1 MRTEDFRVDKE
12 QDAGN
17 KCHYPRLI
25 SSREIFLSQ
34 VSWQIDRQVGTYV
47 DRQMNE
53 TVDNLTDRPSDRP
66 VFWQINKTNRQVHGQ
81 LNIYIDPTVDVQTD
95 TKCQT

>member
-12 QDAGN
+12 QDTGN
-17 KCHYPRLI
+17 N
-25 SSREIFLSQ
+25 
-34 VSWQIDRQVGTYV
+34 
-47 DRQMNE
+47 RQMNE
-53 TVDNLTDRPSDRP
+53 TVDNLTDRPSHRP

-81 LNIYIDPTVDVQTD
+81 LNMYIDPTVDVQTD